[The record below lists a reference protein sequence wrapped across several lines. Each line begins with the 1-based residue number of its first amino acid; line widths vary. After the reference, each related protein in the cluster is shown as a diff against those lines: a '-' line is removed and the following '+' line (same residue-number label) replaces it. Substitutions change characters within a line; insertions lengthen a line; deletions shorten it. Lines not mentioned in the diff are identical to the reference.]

1 MEIYVS
7 SAILELLHK
16 ETKGFL
22 DFEKTFDIISAS
34 LAQAHWLPGKLR
46 WSSSDKEIRG
56 DRWGMPLFHPLIF
69 VYLLG
74 PLGKDVWLLKML
86 WLVTLGFLCDADTRY
101 HFWSQVICRC
111 CILWP
116 HGNWGKISLNGT
128 SKKKNSGMKSSVKTE
143 VFPRNSQLDWKLMD
157 NKGWVQYSLMLPNV

>member
-7 SAILELLHK
+7 SAILKLLHK
-16 ETKGFL
+16 ESKSFL
-22 DFEKTFDIISAS
+22 DFEKTFDIISPF
-34 LAQAHWLPGKLR
+34 LVQAHWLPGKLR
-46 WSSSDKEIRG
+46 WSSSNKEICA
-56 DRWGMPLFHPLIF
+56 DRWRLPLFHPPIF

-86 WLVTLGFLCDADTRY
+86 WLVILGFLCDAYTRS

-116 HGNWGKISLNGT
+116 HGTWGKISLIGT
-128 SKKKNSGMKSSVKTE
+128 SKKKKKILAWDFYSVKTE
-143 VFPRNSQLDWKLMD
+143 VFPRNLQLDWKLMD
-157 NKGWVQYSLMLPNV
+157 DKGWV